1 MCHRGGPALI
11 QVDGA
16 YLVHKD
22 GSREKMSVSIEDRR
36 MDGMY
41 GAAHPTSSY
50 NKWKLP
56 SNVSR
61 EKLEDLPKKGIRQ
74 SEIRVE
80 DVILDNGGSWH
91 VGTRHYHQEG
101 MDKLSLPRSY
111 GWRGKAAKDVVASV
125 RARPGRFLRKDP
137 KRRGIYYDVGDEKAK
152 DAADMMIANFSK
164 EGRR

>member
-1 MCHRGGPALI
+1 METAIQCLEREAGGP
-11 QVDGA
+11 
-16 YLVHKD
+16 
-22 GSREKMSVSIEDRR
+22 S
-36 MDGMY
+36 
-41 GAAHPTSSY
+41 
-50 NKWKLP
+50 
-56 SNVSR
+56 
-61 EKLEDLPKKGIRQ
+61 KKGIRQ